1 MNTSLLAEELE
12 PLNAQVEVIRG
23 KIQSLEHEQRLAE
36 AELDAFS
43 ADRQRFDALREACDA
58 LDKLKELGADEL
70 FWEGAPEVR
79 DTAGYVERLREQAN
93 RFEDSIRDVLNKQ
106 KALETQINHHLNELD
121 YLYDEVRD
129 AYARD
134 ERRQDEFV
142 LEREISPTPFRL
154 LVMPWTKGGE
164 AESRFRRSLLVALS
178 LSLVLGYL
186 IPLVNVPIPDRS
198 EVVVEIPER
207 LAMLVKKEPPKPEPV
222 PERKVEEKKPE
233 EDKPEK
239 PEKVAEKEKPKKET
253 KQEKKPTKVADSGAK
268 KARKKAEN
276 VGVLAFK
283 SSFADLIDET
293 PVAKLGVES
302 RLNKKA
308 PQAAGQAR
316 AQRSL
321 VALQG
326 RGSSGGISNAAVSRN
341 LGMGGAGGAG
351 NGDGIGKI
359 GIARVESA
367 VADLAEEARPL
378 SDGPGPG
385 RTDEEIQ
392 IVFDRYKATLYRI
405 YNKELRKNPTLRG
418 KMLMRI
424 IIEASGEVSLCK
436 VESTDLA
443 SPELVTMIVDR
454 VKRFNFG
461 PKDDVPPTEILYP
474 IDFLPAS

>member
-43 ADRQRFDALREACDA
+43 ADKQRFDALREACDA

-70 FWEGAPEVR
+70 FWGGAPEVR
-79 DTAGYVERLREQAN
+79 DTAGYVERLRGQVN
-93 RFEDSIRDVLNKQ
+93 RFEDSIRDVLDKQ
-106 KALETQINHHLNELD
+106 NALETQINHHLNELD

-134 ERRQDEFV
+134 ERRQEEFV
-142 LEREISPTPFRL
+142 VEREISPTPFRL

-164 AESRFRRSLLVALS
+164 AENRFRRSVVVALS
-178 LSLVLGYL
+178 LSLLLGFL

-239 PEKVAEKEKPKKET
+239 PEKVAKKEQPKKEPVK
-253 KQEKKPTKVADSGAK
+253 KQTKVADSGAQ
-268 KARKKAEN
+268 KARKKAEK

-302 RLNKKA
+302 QLNKKA
-308 PQAAGQAR
+308 PQAAGYAR

-424 IIEASGEVSLCK
+424 VIAPSGEVSSCK